1 VSLRLG
7 LDEPFKPQHRAGPAD
22 RRLRKSRIDA
32 AFDEQPRTDIA
43 MIMVTRHNGSVFALN
58 PDLIER
64 VEANPDTVIS
74 LVGGTKYVVVEPL
87 AQIIEAVT
95 AHRAEVLK
103 VAAVPVVERPRPA
116 YLRSVSDGEG

>member
-1 VSLRLG
+1 MGV
-7 LDEPFKPQHRAGPAD
+7 
-22 RRLRKSRIDA
+22 
-32 AFDEQPRTDIA
+32 A

-74 LVGGTKYVVVEPL
+74 LVGGTKYVVVEDL
-87 AQIIEAVT
+87 EEIISAVV

-103 VAAVPVVERPRPA
+103 VAAVPVVERARPT
-116 YLRSVSDGEG
+116 YLRPVSDGES